1 MTTIYGSDGASI
13 GRNRG
18 KVAEREKQPPLPYLR
33 DPNSGRTGQVNSAQ
47 MSDTAPGVSTVR
59 GAVGL
64 VTKNTRRRK
73 LRANPIDVER
83 LKADTQ
89 RVKEIRERM
98 RRLRENAED

>member
-13 GRNRG
+13 GRSRG

-33 DPNSGRTGQVNSAQ
+33 DPNSGRTGQVNTAQ

-59 GAVGL
+59 GSVGL

>member
-1 MTTIYGSDGASI
+1 MTAIYGSDGASI
-13 GRNRG
+13 RRNRG

-33 DPNSGRTGQVNSAQ
+33 DPNSGRTGQVNTAQ

-59 GAVGL
+59 GSVGL

>member
-33 DPNSGRTGQVNSAQ
+33 DPNSGRTGQVNTAQ

-59 GAVGL
+59 GSVGL

-89 RVKEIRERM
+89 RVKELRERM
-98 RRLRENAED
+98 SRLRESAED

>member
-33 DPNSGRTGQVNSAQ
+33 DPNSGRTGQVNTAQ

-59 GAVGL
+59 DAVGL
-64 VTKNTRRRK
+64 VTKSTRRRM
-73 LRANPIDVER
+73 LRANPIDMER
-83 LKADTQ
+83 LKADNQ